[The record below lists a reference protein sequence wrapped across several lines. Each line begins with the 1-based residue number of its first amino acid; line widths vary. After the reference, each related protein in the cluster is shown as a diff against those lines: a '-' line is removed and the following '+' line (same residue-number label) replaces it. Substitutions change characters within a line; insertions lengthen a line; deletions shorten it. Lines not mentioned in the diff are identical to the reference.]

1 VSGISRHRF
10 EGNRAAVT
18 AWDIQ
23 VEAKLRRLRGT
34 TLAVPALI
42 LCLSLRA
49 VKENLGSTIRLDKHL
64 VLRNIEVGTPML
76 NSSEAKKFLALRSRA
91 NGIRS
96 WASFNLSKQIGMEA
110 NKTSKLGR
118 VPRKPRL

>member
-18 AWDIQ
+18 VWDIQ
-23 VEAKLRRLRGT
+23 VEAKLRRPRGT
-34 TLAVPALI
+34 TLAVPVLI

-64 VLRNIEVGTPML
+64 VLRNIEVGT
-76 NSSEAKKFLALRSRA
+76 LRSTPAKRKNFSRFA
-91 NGIRS
+91 YEQTGFALGQVSTFRS
-96 WASFNLSKQIGMEA
+96 
-110 NKTSKLGR
+110 R
-118 VPRKPRL
+118 